1 MADTQA
7 PEEIPSHFPS
17 CCTLRLHSSCVE
29 WANDLLLI
37 VFPSSSITRQMMEG
51 VHGPYVRM
59 ESEIQGG
66 TLSLLPLQ
74 SLNFSTCKVEEDEIY
89 IQRTV

>member
-1 MADTQA
+1 
-7 PEEIPSHFPS
+7 
-17 CCTLRLHSSCVE
+17 
-29 WANDLLLI
+29 
-37 VFPSSSITRQMMEG
+37 MEG